1 MARSKK
7 QKIGGCTKRL
17 RAKKVSKGLRRSV
30 ALTKKSAKNRAK
42 AHAKDHSGKRG
53 K

>member
-7 QKIGGCTKRL
+7 QKVGGCRKRL

-30 ALTKKSAKNRAK
+30 ATTKKCARNRKRK
-42 AHAKDHSGKRG
+42 AGKE
-53 K
+53 